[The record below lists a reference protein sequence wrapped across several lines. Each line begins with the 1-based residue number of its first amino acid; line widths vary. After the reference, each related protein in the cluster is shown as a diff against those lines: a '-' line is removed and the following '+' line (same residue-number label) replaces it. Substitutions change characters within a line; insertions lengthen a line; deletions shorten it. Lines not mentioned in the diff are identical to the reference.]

1 MEVVEE
7 TAKVKSEQQP
17 PTEEKME
24 STSEEKTSQEPVEVI
39 EARDPT
45 TRPAYRLSVKLID
58 TYKHI
63 NKIYYEAKAKKLRDQ
78 QSGTTRGGVYNDG
91 YDDQNYDY
99 IIHGDEIFAERYILK
114 HRIGKVWY
122 SALLSN
128 VSLCVVLGVFW
139 ASRVCLWSSNPKRCG
154 HQNYKIKACIYGAG
168 QNWNSSVRINFGE
181 R

>member
-114 HRIGKVWY
+114 HRIGKVRY
-122 SALLSN
+122 SALLSK
-128 VSLCVVLGVFW
+128 VFLRVAFRGLLGKSCVLMIVK
-139 ASRVCLWSSNPKRCG
+139 PKAMWPS
-154 HQNYKIKACIYGAG
+154 KL
-168 QNWNSSVRINFGE
+168 
-181 R
+181 